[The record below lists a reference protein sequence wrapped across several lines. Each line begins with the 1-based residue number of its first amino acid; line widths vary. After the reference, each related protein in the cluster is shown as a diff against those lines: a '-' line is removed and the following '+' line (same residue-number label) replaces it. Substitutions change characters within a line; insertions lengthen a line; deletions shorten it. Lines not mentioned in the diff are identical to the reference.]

1 MKKNKNKN
9 KSKSRLLEHIMNLT
23 FKFAILVCIV
33 LLINTFLMYFS
44 KDNANLS
51 EERINELAAKAD
63 AIASEDS
70 DFEEIT
76 EDYSIERNGE
86 TVKVTIK
93 DSNTKNKLQKTYK
106 VEDNGKVKLENSKQ
120 NIIAMLKFSAFLLYS
135 IMLIL
140 AIGILIVLAFLLY
153 DEYQS
158 NTVWYEEINKLETA

>member
-1 MKKNKNKN
+1 MKKNKK
-9 KSKSRLLEHIMNLT
+9 KSRISEHIMNLT

-76 EDYSIERNGE
+76 EDYSIERNAE

>member
-1 MKKNKNKN
+1 MKKNKNK
-9 KSKSRLLEHIMNLT
+9 SRLLEHLMNLT

>member
-1 MKKNKNKN
+1 MKKNKNK
-9 KSKSRLLEHIMNLT
+9 SRLLEHFMNLT

-51 EERINELAAKAD
+51 EERINELANKAD

-70 DFEEIT
+70 GKIA

-86 TVKVTIK
+86 KLTITIK
-93 DSNTKNKLQKTYK
+93 DNNTKNRLQKTYK
-106 VEDNGKVKLENSKQ
+106 VENGKITLENSEKKV
-120 NIIAMLKFSAFLLYS
+120 IVWLKFSTFLFYS

-140 AIGILIVLAFLLY
+140 AIGILILLAFLLY
-153 DEYQS
+153 GEYEM
-158 NTVWYEEINKLETA
+158 NTIRYERVNKSLEMA